1 MQPAVRSSHSRE
13 IPHPMPKPAHTPEGT
28 SDPGRDALPGR
39 ETAYRPDGAMRS
51 HDPLRGLVFER
62 AAGPHVW
69 DTDQRCYLDLIC
81 GYSSCNLGHAQP
93 ELVRALTEQAQQ
105 LHFALGGQSPWRSE
119 LEAELARRWR
129 SPSRACY
136 WEGGEEHR
144 NASVSVESDSG
155 KVWLCTTGARAVEVA
170 WKIAHA
176 RRPGGVVRFDLGYHG
191 RSLATGCIS
200 DTRRSTAM
208 PAEGLE
214 TCLVAFP
221 TGCRCDVDVHLDEDV
236 QQATQAPPQFTTEAP
251 HDAATLCEVCEAS
264 LQQAE
269 QVLDRHARRMSMM
282 ILEPAIGSRGYYF
295 APSQYYRRLV
305 ALGRE
310 RELLIVSD
318 EVQMGLRRLGPMLV
332 SQSDGW
338 FADLSILG
346 KSLGGGLVPMAAVI
360 GEARLMD
367 GLEEGIESETFA
379 ASPLACRLGIE
390 VLKLLDA
397 EPCVSSD
404 ALGRRYRHELRASLP
419 SPVSVRGRGMA
430 TALGLDAWGDRGPAI
445 ASSWTRELSRAGIL
459 VHLTGAAR
467 NRIALLPP
475 LNVPS
480 AALLG
485 TVLPLSST
493 LERALGGNLGV

>member
-1 MQPAVRSSHSRE
+1 
-13 IPHPMPKPAHTPEGT
+13 MPKPDHTPEGI
-28 SDPGRDALPGR
+28 SDSGRDALPEH

-62 AAGPHVW
+62 AAGSHVW
-69 DTDQRCYLDLIC
+69 DIDQRRYLDLIC

-93 ELVRALTEQAQQ
+93 ELLRALTEQAQQ

-129 SPSRACY
+129 SPSRACC
-136 WEGGEEHR
+136 WEGGKEHR
-144 NASVSVESDSG
+144 KASASVESHSG

-191 RSLATGCIS
+191 RSLATGWIS
-200 DTRRSTAM
+200 DTRRSIAM

-221 TGCRCDVDVHLDEDV
+221 TGCRCDIDVHPEGS
-236 QQATQAPPQFTTEAP
+236 QRGTQAPWQLSAEAP
-251 HDAATLCEVCEAS
+251 HDEATLCEVCEAS
-264 LQQAE
+264 LLQAE
-269 QVLDRHARRMSMM
+269 QAVDRCARRMSMM

-295 APSQYYRRLV
+295 APPQYYRRLV

-360 GEARLMD
+360 GDARLMD

-404 ALGRRYRHELRASLP
+404 ALGSRYRHELRASLP
-419 SPVSVRGRGMA
+419 SLVSVRGRGMA
-430 TALGLDAWGDRGPAI
+430 TALGLEAWGDRGPAF

-467 NRIALLPP
+467 NRIALLPA

-485 TVLPLSST
+485 TVLPLRST
-493 LERALGGNLGV
+493 LERALDGNVGV